1 MANYSSLKS
10 AVTSVIKTNG
20 NKEITGTLLQQS
32 LLAIIDSIGFGYQ
45 FIGIAT
51 PATVPGTPDQR
62 VFYVGSPGTY
72 PNFGPSVV
80 PEGNFGIF
88 YYDSAW
94 HFGTVALPIGDGSIT
109 TSKIANNSVSAQKL
123 APEIR
128 ELISQHPVSVE
139 NLNNGDFAISDEN
152 GHALVLFA
160 GGHIITKNFNS
171 QLMFLID
178 GKKLIL
184 Q

>member
-1 MANYSSLKS
+1 MANYATLK
-10 AVTSVIKTNG
+10 AAIQDVVKTNG
-20 NKEITGTLLQQS
+20 NNEITGALLQQS
-32 LLAIIDSIGFGYQ
+32 LLAIIDAIGFGYQ

-62 VFYVGSPGTY
+62 VFYIGSSGTY

-80 PEGNFGIF
+80 PDGNLGIF

-94 HFGTVALPIGDGSIT
+94 HFGTVAFPIGDGSIT
-109 TSKIANNSVSAQKL
+109 TSKIANDSVTGQKL

-139 NLNNGDFAISDEN
+139 NLDNADFAISDEN
-152 GHALVLFA
+152 GHLLVLFMN
-160 GGHIITKNFNS
+160 GHIKTKNFNS
-171 QLMFLID
+171 QTIFTVE
-178 GKKLIL
+178 GTKLII